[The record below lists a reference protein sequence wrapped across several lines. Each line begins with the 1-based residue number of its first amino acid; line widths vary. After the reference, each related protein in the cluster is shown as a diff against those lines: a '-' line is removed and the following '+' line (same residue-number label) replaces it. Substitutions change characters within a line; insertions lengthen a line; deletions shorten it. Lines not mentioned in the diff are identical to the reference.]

1 MYEPDPYE
9 AIRVRESIRDP
20 ADAQVDLTLKPSSV
34 VEIPSEPLAKLVCFF
49 CSSISVDPV

>member
-9 AIRVRESIRDP
+9 AIRVREIIRDP
-20 ADAQVDLTLKPSSV
+20 ADAQVDLTIKPSSV
-34 VEIPSEPLAKLVCFF
+34 VEIPSESLAKLICFF